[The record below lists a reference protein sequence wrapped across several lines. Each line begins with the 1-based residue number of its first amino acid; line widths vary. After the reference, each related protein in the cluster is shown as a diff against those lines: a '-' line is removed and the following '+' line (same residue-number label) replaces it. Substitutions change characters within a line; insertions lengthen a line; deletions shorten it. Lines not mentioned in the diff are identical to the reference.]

1 MILAID
7 PGHVR
12 SAWVRYDAE
21 LQLPQAFNIEDNET
35 LLERIRTEARDYRTS
50 GAVDRIVIEKV
61 QGMGMA
67 VGREVFETVY
77 WSGRFHQAALPLDV
91 IRVTRRDVKQH
102 LCGTDRAKDPNVR
115 RALMDRWPAGKGTK
129 RAPGPLYGISADVWA
144 ALAVAVTYAERTEL
158 GLGFGL

>member
-7 PGHVR
+7 PGHFR
-12 SAWVRYDAE
+12 SAWVEYDPE
-21 LQLPQAFNIEDNET
+21 LQLPTSHGIVPNEE
-35 LLERIRTEARDYRTS
+35 LLELIVRTAEHRYAD
-50 GAVDRIVIEKV
+50 AVVVEKI

-77 WSGRFHQAALPLDV
+77 WSGRFHEAAGELPV
-91 IRVTRRDVKQH
+91 IRVTRRDVKQW
-102 LCGTDRAKDPNVR
+102 LCGSDRAKDPNIR
-115 RALMDRWPAGKGTK
+115 QALLDRWPAGKGTK
-129 RAPGPLYGISADVWA
+129 RQPGPLYGISADVWS